1 MKMTAERSGI
11 PVRERQTKNKDVDKI
26 NEATTVI
33 VQAKDN
39 KMANIVSQCRRLLDL
54 EFFLIL
60 AIIGSAL
67 AIVFI

>member
-11 PVRERQTKNKDVDKI
+11 PVRERQAKNKDVDKI
-26 NEATTVI
+26 NEATTII

-39 KMANIVSQCRRLLDL
+39 RIAKIVSQCRRLLDL

-60 AIIGSAL
+60 AIIVSAL
-67 AIVFI
+67 AIVFV